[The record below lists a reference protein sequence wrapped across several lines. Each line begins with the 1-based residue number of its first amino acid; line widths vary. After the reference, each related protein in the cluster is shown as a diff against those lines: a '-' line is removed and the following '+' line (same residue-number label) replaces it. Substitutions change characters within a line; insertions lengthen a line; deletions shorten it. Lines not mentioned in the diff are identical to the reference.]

1 MPSTI
6 KAWWDEL
13 NPMQRRDVI
22 NGIIL
27 TVKWILII
35 IFFSLI
41 INKYL

>member
-1 MPSTI
+1 MTNPI

-13 NPMQRRDVI
+13 NPIQRRDVI

-27 TVKWILII
+27 TVKYILII
-35 IFFSLI
+35 IFFIYL